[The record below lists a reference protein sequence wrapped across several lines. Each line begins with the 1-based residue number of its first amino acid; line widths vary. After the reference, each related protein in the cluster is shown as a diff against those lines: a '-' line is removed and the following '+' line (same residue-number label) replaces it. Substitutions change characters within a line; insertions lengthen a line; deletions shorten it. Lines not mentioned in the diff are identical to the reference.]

1 MRGSVLD
8 PALVHELL
16 AGADGVFHLAARV
29 GVRAVLEQPSA
40 TLETNVVGTRNVL
53 AAAVRTGARVLF
65 ASSSEV
71 YGQNHAPPFAEDS
84 PLLSGATR
92 EPRWSYACSKAMGE
106 ALTFAHAREERADVR
121 VVRFFN
127 VVGPRQ
133 VGTYGMVL
141 PRFVRAAL
149 AGEPL
154 DVYGDGSQ
162 TRCFLHVEDALD
174 AVLGLWDEPRARGL
188 VVNVGSDQE
197 VSIAALAELV
207 RDASGTHAP
216 IVRMPYREV
225 YGVEMIDFQR
235 RVPNLERLRS
245 LIRWSAPR
253 SLPAIVAELTALRRA
268 ELENALAKNPPS

>member
-1 MRGSVLD
+1 
-8 PALVHELL
+8 
-16 AGADGVFHLAARV
+16 
-29 GVRAVLEQPSA
+29 
-40 TLETNVVGTRNVL
+40 
-53 AAAVRTGARVLF
+53 
-65 ASSSEV
+65 
-71 YGQNHAPPFAEDS
+71 
-84 PLLSGATR
+84 
-92 EPRWSYACSKAMGE
+92 
-106 ALTFAHAREERADVR
+106 VR

-154 DVYGDGSQ
+154 EVYGDGSQ